1 MGSITETNTDI
12 DFAAEAFSADV
23 AVPPASV
30 DLDPEHL
37 EFGRLVAPLWFR
49 AWYRNGAWE
58 RGRVEPWNKLELHPA
73 AIVLH
78 YAQTIFEGLK
88 AYKMPDGSAALFRP
102 DMNARRMS
110 HSAVRMAMPEIPETL
125 FLEGVRGLVDCQQKW
140 IPAPPGSLYVRP
152 TMIGTEPC
160 IGVRSSN
167 EYLFYV
173 LVLPSGGYFPGIPSG
188 STSTVRVFVT
198 DTVGRSAIGGTGDA
212 KTGGNYAVTL
222 QVIAQAKKKGCAQ
235 VMFLDSHGERS
246 VEEMGGMNVFFLR
259 GDTFVTPPLTGTL
272 LAGITRDSILKL
284 APTLGIKVKEERVVW
299 DDLLAGVKSGEV
311 REAFACGTAAV
322 ITGIESFVQ
331 EDGSE
336 VRVGDGRCG
345 PVTHKLYDALHSIQY
360 GTSKDPFGWMVKV

>member
-1 MGSITETNTDI
+1 MGSITEANTDI
-12 DFAAEAFSADV
+12 DFAAEAFAAEV
-23 AVPPASV
+23 VMPPASV
-30 DLDPEHL
+30 DLNPEHL

-49 AWYRNGAWE
+49 AWYRHGAWE
-58 RGRVEPWNKLELHPA
+58 RGRIEPWKPLELHPA

-125 FLEGVRGLVDCQQKW
+125 FLEGVRALVDCQRKW
-140 IPAPPGSLYVRP
+140 IPTPPGSLYIRP

-198 DTVGRSAIGGTGDA
+198 DRVGRSAIGGTGDA

-235 VMFLDSHGERS
+235 VMFLDSHGERT

-345 PVTHKLYDALHSIQY
+345 PVTHKLYDALHNIQY
-360 GTSKDPFGWMVKV
+360 GTSKDPLGWMVKV

>member
-1 MGSITETNTDI
+1 MGAITESNIDI
-12 DFAAEAFSADV
+12 DFAAGAAT
-23 AVPPASV
+23 PPPDV
-30 DLDPEHL
+30 DLRPEHL
-37 EFGRLVAPLWFR
+37 EFGRVTAPLWFR
-49 AWYRNGAWE
+49 TWYRHGAWE
-58 RGRVEPWNKLELHPA
+58 RGRIEPWSTINLHPA

-78 YAQTIFEGLK
+78 YAQEIFEGLK
-88 AYKMPDGSAALFRP
+88 AYQMPDGSVALFRP
-102 DMNARRMS
+102 DMNAKRMN
-110 HSAVRMAMPEIPETL
+110 HSAARMAMPDVPEQL
-125 FLEGVRGLVDCQQKW
+125 FIDGVRTLVDCQRKW
-140 IPAPPGSLYVRP
+140 IPDPPGSLYIRP

-160 IGVRSSN
+160 IGVRASS

-173 LVLPSGGYFPGIPSG
+173 IVLPSGSYFPGVPSG
-188 STSTVRVFVT
+188 KTGTVRVLVSE
-198 DTVGRSAIGGTGDA
+198 TVGRAARGGTGDA
-212 KTGGNYAVTL
+212 KAGANYSVTL

-235 VMFLDSHGERS
+235 VMFLDSHGERT

-299 DDLLAGVKSGEV
+299 DDLLAGVRSGEV

-331 EDGSE
+331 EDESE

-345 PVTHKLYDALHSIQY
+345 AVTHKLYDALRNIQY
-360 GTSKDPFGWMVKV
+360 GESKDPFGWVVKV

>member
-1 MGSITETNTDI
+1 MGSITEANTDI
-12 DFAAEAFSADV
+12 DFAAEAFAPEV
-23 AVPPASV
+23 AVPPASL
-30 DLDPEHL
+30 DLNPEHL

-49 AWYRNGAWE
+49 SWYRNGTWE

-88 AYKMPDGSAALFRP
+88 AYKMPDGSAARFRP

-110 HSAVRMAMPEIPETL
+110 HSAVRMAMPEIPEHL
-125 FLEGVRGLVDCQQKW
+125 FLEGVRALVDCQQKW
-140 IPAPPGSLYVRP
+140 IPAPPGSLYIRP

-235 VMFLDSHGERS
+235 VMFLDSHGERT

-259 GDTFVTPPLTGTL
+259 GETFVTPPLTGTL

-336 VRVGDGRCG
+336 VRVGDGKCG